1 LQDLLLHLHTRV
13 MLRCK
18 IFSCTCTHAWC
29 YVVRASLHEFDHGV
43 WVDLFLCCC
52 PFVLALQ
59 SSNKNRDV
67 KRNQSFKYI
76 ANVEGG
82 YKIVMTTINLSVE
95 IFTSMC
101 YPECLRQS
109 RMSQV
114 GCDPKK
120 FGIVSDDNAWL
131 KIWIKKL
138 ACRRA
143 PTKVRNV
150 VLTSLVRTDTASIP
164 IRMTCVPQGLY
175 DQVSHAVPNG
185 LTIVSAMQECWC
197 LGRVKS

>member
-1 LQDLLLHLHTRV
+1 

-18 IFSCTCTHAWC
+18 IFSSWIWSWC
-29 YVVRASLHEFDHGV
+29 LSRLVFML
-43 WVDLFLCCC
+43 L
-52 PFVLALQ
+52 PFCVGFAESQ

-67 KRNQSFKYI
+67 KRDQTFKYI
-76 ANVEGG
+76 ANVEG

-109 RMSQV
+109 RTSQV

-120 FGIVSDDNAWL
+120 IGKVSDDNAWL

-150 VLTSLVRTDTASIP
+150 VVLCIVMWCIVLWCRVSQFYLSVTRKIASQLPLTNP
-164 IRMTCVPQGLY
+164 I
-175 DQVSHAVPNG
+175 D
-185 LTIVSAMQECWC
+185 
-197 LGRVKS
+197 KSW